1 MIIINQ
7 VICCVGVRIVLI
19 ISINEL
25 VIFLFLALKVLSYVL
40 QWAWL
45 VIHKLNKC
53 VCIVVKPWMKHHNLR
68 YWFHEQFEIERFSSS
83 HFLKLFYIIRN
94 KTLNC
99 GQICIA
105 PLNI

>member
-1 MIIINQ
+1 MFRNVIWHPSWLKSIQFIILKLFFIKASVSHFYNSNMIVINQ

-53 VCIVVKPWMKHHNLR
+53 VYCCETVN
-68 YWFHEQFEIERFSSS
+68 EAS
-83 HFLKLFYIIRN
+83 
-94 KTLNC
+94 
-99 GQICIA
+99 
-105 PLNI
+105 